1 MKNAIIA
8 ALVSALVSASAGVA
22 ATKYV
27 ITSTS
32 QIAPFVL
39 RKLEKQPHGATPAAP
54 LEGREGP
61 RGLVGERGV
70 SGQSITGP
78 AGSEGAAGQA
88 GPSGQSIVGPEGAR
102 GERGLQGE
110 RGPAGTPA
118 VNAVTTYESQQ
129 QIGYD
134 GSNITL
140 EARCLTGAPVSGGW
154 ESNGQEAGLGRRVI
168 VSSSHRTATGWTI
181 TALNIGENEP
191 ATVTAFAYCA

>member
-27 ITSTS
+27 ITSS
-32 QIAPFVL
+32 KQISPRALAQL
-39 RKLEKQPHGATPAAP
+39 RKAIDPPRAIPAP
-54 LEGREGP
+54 QVEGREGP
-61 RGLVGERGV
+61 RGLTGERGLN
-70 SGQSITGP
+70 GQTVTGP
-78 AGSEGAAGQA
+78 AGDEGPA
-88 GPSGQSIVGPEGAR
+88 GQSIIGPPGPR

-110 RGPAGTPA
+110 PGPAGTPA
-118 VNAVTTYESQQ
+118 VNAVTTYASQSQ
-129 QIGYD
+129 VGYD
-134 GSNITL
+134 GSTLTL
-140 EARCLTGAPVSGGW
+140 EAKCITGAPVSGGW
-154 ESNGQEAGLGRRVI
+154 ESTGQEAGLGRRVI